1 MFFGEIETK
10 LSEDALLSAS
20 LILDNNLSKVKIS
33 KGTKIDKSII
43 KLLLNNNIQKIMC
56 AKLDQ
61 DDIDE
66 NTSAYLISNSLINQ
80 KNSNLSVSDARQ
92 GRCNIL
98 ADINGLLIYEPDQLY
113 NINSITDDIGIG
125 AINQFKMVKKNQ
137 VIATTKIIPFALNKK
152 IIEKINEY
160 SKDCFKLVPF
170 NNMNVHLIQTENK
183 STLKK
188 VLDKTLFVTQ
198 KRLKNCNIT
207 HLTEKRCNHNI
218 NSLSDTIKQSIK
230 EDAGVILVFG
240 ASAIC
245 DKNDVVPRSLTNNQ
259 GKIIRLG
266 MPVEPGNLMLLGKI
280 NKTSKTIFFVGMPG
294 CARSQKENGVDWIL
308 WRIFC
313 GLDVSNKDINQMG
326 AGGLL

>member
-66 NTSAYLISNSLINQ
+66 NTSAYLISSSLINQ

-98 ADINGLLIYEPDQLY
+98 ANINGLLIYEPDQLY

-137 VIATTKIIPFALNKK
+137 VIATTKIIPFALNKN
-152 IIEKINEY
+152 IIEKIKEY
-160 SKDCFKLVPF
+160 SKGCFKLIPF
-170 NNMNVHLIQTENK
+170 NNMNIHLIQTENK

-198 KRLKNCNIT
+198 KRLKDCNIT
-207 HLTEKRCNHNI
+207 HLSEKRCDHDI
-218 NSLSDTIKQSIK
+218 KSLSDNIKQSVK
-230 EDAGVILVFG
+230 EDADVILVFG

-245 DKNDVVPRSLTNNQ
+245 DKNDVVPSSLISNQ

-280 NKTSKTIFFVGMPG
+280 NKSGKTIFFVGMPG